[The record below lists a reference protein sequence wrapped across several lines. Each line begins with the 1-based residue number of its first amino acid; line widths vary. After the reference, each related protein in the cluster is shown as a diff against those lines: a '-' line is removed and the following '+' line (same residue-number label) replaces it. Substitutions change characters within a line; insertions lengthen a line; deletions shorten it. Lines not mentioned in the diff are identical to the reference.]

1 MCHKLFSTIL
11 LLLFYVGSVSGA
23 DLFQL
28 TITEGGVTKT
38 MSYSSVDE
46 LPDYNTMKNQFSGID
61 FDNGQIDFLLNYR
74 GIELKAAY
82 PNAAS
87 NPGGNKVTFNIP
99 SLNKTWSYEGTSRQ
113 GSWTQLTDALV
124 QESDLVNDLLGLMVL
139 YTPNDPVAGNPSSL
153 MDNFVR
159 LDYSPVLVDLPL
171 GPSMGGGMG
180 DVVEPEQTP
189 NADGGMGEES
199 SSVSSG
205 SPEVT
210 ESDEESGEESS
221 SEVEEQ
227 ENIIGIGLGFS
238 SYDQGGSKVNTT
250 TIPFSYSWNF
260 EGESKPSLTLR
271 LPISQIDVDGNA
283 GIAAGFGLNYRQLV
297 SPNWQLSPS
306 LNYGVTASEAL
317 GSGGALASYSILSIY
332 DWIASWGAI
341 RIGNQAGQYRS
352 MPLSVGGTTFD
363 AGIESTVLR
372 NGLIFQ
378 FPTGFIREGATFDPY
393 LLDTRYYGT
402 ELYIMQYYEM
412 GFTLSGWVFLS
423 SSLTFNYLVA
433 EEDKAK
439 GTSFLFKAQF

>member
-1 MCHKLFSTIL
+1 MPLKLFSAIL
-11 LLLFYVGSVSGA
+11 LLFWYTGSALAA

-28 TITEGGVTKT
+28 TVNGQTRG
-38 MSYSSVDE
+38 YSSVDE
-46 LPDYNTMKNQFSGID
+46 LPDFNTMQQQFSVGD
-61 FDNGQIDFLLNYR
+61 WDNDQIDFSLNYR
-74 GIELKAAY
+74 GIDLKAAY
-82 PNAAS
+82 PAGS
-87 NPGGNKVTFNIP
+87 NKVTFNIP
-99 SLNKTWSYEGTSRQ
+99 SLNKNWSYEGTSRQ

-159 LDYSPVLVDLPL
+159 LDFSPVLVDLPL
-171 GPSMGGGMG
+171 GNALQGGASG
-180 DVVEPEQTP
+180 VEAAPMAD
-189 NADGGMGEES
+189 ADGMVVDES
-199 SSVSSG
+199 DSSVSSA

-210 ESDEESGEESS
+210 EGEETEESS
-221 SEVEEQ
+221 TETSER
-227 ENIIGIGLGFS
+227 ENKIGIGLGFS
-238 SYDQGGSKVNTT
+238 SYDQGDSKVNTT

-260 EGESKPSLTLR
+260 EGESKSSLTLR

-283 GIAAGFGLNYRQLV
+283 GIAAGLGLNYRQFV

-332 DWIASWGAI
+332 DWTASWGAI

>member
-1 MCHKLFSTIL
+1 MRLKLFSAIL
-11 LLLFYVGSVSGA
+11 PLFWYTGSALAA

-28 TITEGGVTKT
+28 TVNGETR
-38 MSYSSVDE
+38 SYSSVDE
-46 LPDYNTMKNQFSGID
+46 LPDYNTMQQQFTSVSNWNADALSIE
-61 FDNGQIDFLLNYR
+61 LNYR
-74 GIELKAAY
+74 GIDLTANFSANDDE
-82 PNAAS
+82 
-87 NPGGNKVTFNIP
+87 VVFIIP

-159 LDYSPVLVDLPL
+159 LDFSAVLVDLPL
-171 GPSMGGGMG
+171 GNALQGGASR
-180 DVVEPEQTP
+180 VEAAPLAD
-189 NADGGMGEES
+189 ADGMAVDES
-199 SSVSSG
+199 DSSVSSA

-210 ESDEESGEESS
+210 EGEETEESS
-221 SEVEEQ
+221 TETSER
-227 ENIIGIGLGFS
+227 ENKIGIGLGFS
-238 SYDQGGSKVNTT
+238 SYDQGDSKVNTT

-260 EGESKPSLTLR
+260 EGESKSSLTLR

-283 GIAAGFGLNYRQLV
+283 GIAAGLGLNYRQFV

-332 DWIASWGAI
+332 DWTASWGAI

-378 FPTGFIREGATFDPY
+378 FPTGFIRDGATFDPY

-433 EEDKAK
+433 EDDKAK

>member
-46 LPDYNTMKNQFSGID
+46 LPDYNTMQQQFTSVSNWNADALSIE
-61 FDNGQIDFLLNYR
+61 LNYR
-74 GIELKAAY
+74 GIDLTANFSANDDE
-82 PNAAS
+82 
-87 NPGGNKVTFNIP
+87 VVFIIP

-159 LDYSPVLVDLPL
+159 LDFSPVLVDLPL

-189 NADGGMGEES
+189 NADDGMGEES
-199 SSVSSG
+199 SSVSAG
-205 SPEVT
+205 SLEVT
-210 ESDEESGEESS
+210 ESDEEFGEESS
-221 SEVEEQ
+221 SVGER

-250 TIPFSYSWNF
+250 TISTA
-260 EGESKPSLTLR
+260 LH
-271 LPISQIDVDGNA
+271 DVDEAVLERIMSNLSKRARETLQEELEFRSHQSGSEVQ
-283 GIAAGFGLNYRQLV
+283 AARDQV
-297 SPNWQLSPS
+297 
-306 LNYGVTASEAL
+306 SEA
-317 GSGGALASYSILSIY
+317 
-332 DWIASWGAI
+332 IAEA
-341 RIGNQAGQYRS
+341 
-352 MPLSVGGTTFD
+352 
-363 AGIESTVLR
+363 
-372 NGLIFQ
+372 
-378 FPTGFIREGATFDPY
+378 
-393 LLDTRYYGT
+393 
-402 ELYIMQYYEM
+402 ELE
-412 GFTLSGWVFLS
+412 
-423 SSLTFNYLVA
+423 A
-433 EEDKAK
+433 D
-439 GTSFLFKAQF
+439 

>member
-1 MCHKLFSTIL
+1 MRLKLFSAIL
-11 LLLFYVGSVSGA
+11 LLLLYVGSVSGA

-87 NPGGNKVTFNIP
+87 DPGGNKVTFNIP
-99 SLNKTWSYEGTSRQ
+99 SLNKNWSYEGASRQ

-124 QESDLVNDLLGLMVL
+124 QESDLVSDLLGLMAL

-159 LDYSPVLVDLPL
+159 LDFSPVLVDLPL
-171 GPSMGGGMG
+171 SPPMGGGMG
-180 DVVEPEQTP
+180 NVVEPEQTP
-189 NADGGMGEES
+189 NADDGTGEES
-199 SSVSSG
+199 SSVSAG

-221 SEVEEQ
+221 LVGER

-332 DWIASWGAI
+332 DWTASWGAI

-439 GTSFLFKAQF
+439 GTSFLFRAQF

>member
-1 MCHKLFSTIL
+1 MPLKLFSAIL
-11 LLLFYVGSVSGA
+11 LLFWYTGSALAA

-28 TITEGGVTKT
+28 TVNGQTR
-38 MSYSSVDE
+38 SYSSVDE
-46 LPDYNTMKNQFSGID
+46 LPDFNTMQQQFSVGD
-61 FDNGQIDFLLNYR
+61 WDNDQIDFSLNYR
-74 GIELKAAY
+74 GIDLKAAY
-82 PNAAS
+82 PAGS
-87 NPGGNKVTFNIP
+87 NKVTFNIP
-99 SLNKTWSYEGTSRQ
+99 SLNKNWSYEGTSRQ

-159 LDYSPVLVDLPL
+159 LDFSPVLVDLPL
-171 GPSMGGGMG
+171 GNALQGGASG
-180 DVVEPEQTP
+180 VEAAPMAD
-189 NADGGMGEES
+189 ADGMVVDES
-199 SSVSSG
+199 DSSVSSA

-210 ESDEESGEESS
+210 EGEETEESS
-221 SEVEEQ
+221 TETSER
-227 ENIIGIGLGFS
+227 ENKIGIGLGFS
-238 SYDQGGSKVNTT
+238 SYDQGDSKVNTT
-250 TIPFSYSWNF
+250 TIPFSYSCNF
-260 EGESKPSLTLR
+260 EGESKSSLTLR

-283 GIAAGFGLNYRQLV
+283 GIAAGLGLNYRQFV

-332 DWIASWGAI
+332 DWTASWGAI

>member
-1 MCHKLFSTIL
+1 MPLKLFSAIL
-11 LLLFYVGSVSGA
+11 LLCWYTGSALAA

-28 TITEGGVTKT
+28 TVNGQTR
-38 MSYSSVDE
+38 SYSSVDE
-46 LPDYNTMKNQFSGID
+46 LPDFNTMQQQFSVGD
-61 FDNGQIDFLLNYR
+61 WDNDQIDFSLNYR
-74 GIELKAAY
+74 GIDLKAAY
-82 PNAAS
+82 PAGS
-87 NPGGNKVTFNIP
+87 NKVTFNIP
-99 SLNKTWSYEGTSRQ
+99 SLNKNWSYEGTSRQ

-159 LDYSPVLVDLPL
+159 LDFSPVLVDLPL
-171 GPSMGGGMG
+171 GNALQGGASG
-180 DVVEPEQTP
+180 VEAAPMAD
-189 NADGGMGEES
+189 ADGMAVDES
-199 SSVSSG
+199 DSSVSSA

-210 ESDEESGEESS
+210 EGEETEESS
-221 SEVEEQ
+221 TETSER
-227 ENIIGIGLGFS
+227 ENKIGIGLGFS
-238 SYDQGGSKVNTT
+238 SYDQGDSKVNTT

-260 EGESKPSLTLR
+260 EGESKSSLTLR

>member
-1 MCHKLFSTIL
+1 
-11 LLLFYVGSVSGA
+11 
-23 DLFQL
+23 
-28 TITEGGVTKT
+28 
-38 MSYSSVDE
+38 E
-46 LPDYNTMKNQFSGID
+46 LPDFNTMQQQFSVGD
-61 FDNGQIDFLLNYR
+61 WDNDQIDFSLNYR
-74 GIELKAAY
+74 GIDLKAAY
-82 PNAAS
+82 PAGS
-87 NPGGNKVTFNIP
+87 NKVTFNIP

-159 LDYSPVLVDLPL
+159 LDFSPVLVDLPL
-171 GPSMGGGMG
+171 GNALQGGASG
-180 DVVEPEQTP
+180 VEAAPMAD
-189 NADGGMGEES
+189 ADGMVVDES
-199 SSVSSG
+199 DSSVSSA

-210 ESDEESGEESS
+210 EGEETEESS
-221 SEVEEQ
+221 TETSER
-227 ENIIGIGLGFS
+227 ENKIGIGLGFS
-238 SYDQGGSKVNTT
+238 SYDQGDSKVNTT

-260 EGESKPSLTLR
+260 EGESKSSLTLR

-283 GIAAGFGLNYRQLV
+283 GIAAGLGLNYRQFV

-332 DWIASWGAI
+332 DWTASWGAI

>member
-1 MCHKLFSTIL
+1 MRLKLVSVIFL
-11 LLLFYVGSVSGA
+11 LLAYAGSLVAA
-23 DLFQL
+23 DLFEV
-28 TITEGGVTKT
+28 TINGETR
-38 MSYSSVDE
+38 SYNSVED
-46 LPDYNTMKNQFSGID
+46 LPDFNTMKQQFNSLSGNQWDTDAID
-61 FDNGQIDFLLNYR
+61 FSLNYR
-74 GIELKAAY
+74 GVEVTANY
-82 PNAAS
+82 PAGS
-87 NPGGNKVTFNIP
+87 STVLTFEIP
-99 SLNKTWSYEGTSRQ
+99 ALNKTWTYSGSTRE
-113 GSWTQLTDALV
+113 GSWTELADALIE
-124 QESDLVNDLLGLMVL
+124 ESDLVNDLLGLMVL

-159 LDYSPVLVDLPL
+159 LDFSAVLVDLPL
-171 GPSMGGGMG
+171 GSPMGGGMG
-180 DVVEPEQTP
+180 NVVELEQAP

-199 SSVSSG
+199 SSVSAG

-221 SEVEEQ
+221 SEVGER
-227 ENIIGIGLGFS
+227 ENQIGIGLGFS

-271 LPISQIDVDGNA
+271 LPISQVDVDGNA
-283 GIAAGFGLNYRQLV
+283 GIAAGLGLNYRQFV

-332 DWIASWGAI
+332 DWTASWGAI

-423 SSLTFNYLVA
+423 SSLTINYLVA

>member
-1 MCHKLFSTIL
+1 MRLKLFSTIL
-11 LLLFYVGSVSGA
+11 LLFWYTGSALAA

-28 TITEGGVTKT
+28 TVNGETR
-38 MSYSSVDE
+38 SYSSVDE
-46 LPDYNTMKNQFSGID
+46 LPDYNTMQQQFTSVSNWNADALSIE
-61 FDNGQIDFLLNYR
+61 LNYR
-74 GIELKAAY
+74 GIDLTANF
-82 PNAAS
+82 NA
-87 NPGGNKVTFNIP
+87 NDDEVVFIIP

-159 LDYSPVLVDLPL
+159 LDFSAVLLDLPL
-171 GPSMGGGMG
+171 GFPKGGGTAN
-180 DVVEPEQTP
+180 VVEPEQTP
-189 NADGGMGEES
+189 NADGGMGEDS
-199 SSVSSG
+199 SSVSAG
-205 SPEVT
+205 SLEVI
-210 ESDEESGEESS
+210 ESDEEFGEESS
-221 SEVEEQ
+221 SVGER

-238 SYDQGGSKVNTT
+238 SYDQGGSTVNTI

-260 EGESKPSLTLR
+260 GGESKPSLTLR
-271 LPISQIDVDGNA
+271 LPISQIDVAGNA
-283 GIAAGFGLNYRQLV
+283 GIAAGFGLNYRQFV
-297 SPNWQLSPS
+297 YPNWQLSPS

-332 DWIASWGAI
+332 DWTASWGAI

-423 SSLTFNYLVA
+423 SYLTLNYLVA

-439 GTSFLFKAQF
+439 GTSVLFKAQF

>member
-74 GIELKAAY
+74 GIELKVAY

-87 NPGGNKVTFNIP
+87 DPGGNKVTFNIP
-99 SLNKTWSYEGTSRQ
+99 SLNKNWSYEGASRQ

-159 LDYSPVLVDLPL
+159 LDFSPVLVDLPL
-171 GPSMGGGMG
+171 SLPMGGGMG
-180 DVVEPEQTP
+180 NVVEPEQILNT
-189 NADGGMGEES
+189 DGGMGKES
-199 SSVSSG
+199 SSVSAG

-221 SEVEEQ
+221 LVGER

-283 GIAAGFGLNYRQLV
+283 GIAAGFGLNYRQFV
-297 SPNWQLSPS
+297 YPNWQLSPS

-332 DWIASWGAI
+332 DWTASWGAI

-372 NGLIFQ
+372 NGIIFQ
-378 FPTGFIREGATFDPY
+378 FPTGFIRDGATFDPY

>member
-1 MCHKLFSTIL
+1 MPLKLFSTIL
-11 LLLFYVGSVSGA
+11 LLFWYTGSALAA

-28 TITEGGVTKT
+28 TVNGQTR
-38 MSYSSVDE
+38 SYSSVDE
-46 LPDYNTMKNQFSGID
+46 LPDFNTMQQQFSVGD
-61 FDNGQIDFLLNYR
+61 WDNDQINFSLNYR
-74 GIELKAAY
+74 GIDLKAAY
-82 PNAAS
+82 PAGS
-87 NPGGNKVTFNIP
+87 NKVTFNIP

-159 LDYSPVLVDLPL
+159 LDFSPVLVDLPL
-171 GPSMGGGMG
+171 GNALQGGASG
-180 DVVEPEQTP
+180 VEAAPMAD
-189 NADGGMGEES
+189 ADGMVVDES
-199 SSVSSG
+199 DSSLSSA

-210 ESDEESGEESS
+210 EGEDTEESS
-221 SEVEEQ
+221 TETSER
-227 ENIIGIGLGFS
+227 ENKIGIGLGFS
-238 SYDQGGSKVNTT
+238 SYDQGDSKVNTT

-260 EGESKPSLTLR
+260 EGESKSSLTLR

-283 GIAAGFGLNYRQLV
+283 GIAAGLGLNYRQFV

-332 DWIASWGAI
+332 DWTASWGAI